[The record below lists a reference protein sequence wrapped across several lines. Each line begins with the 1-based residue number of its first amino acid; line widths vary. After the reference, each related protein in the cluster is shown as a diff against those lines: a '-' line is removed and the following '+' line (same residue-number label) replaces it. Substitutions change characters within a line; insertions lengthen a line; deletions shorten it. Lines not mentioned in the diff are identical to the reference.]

1 MKHLIYIVISIAP
14 LLFAACGP
22 QAEAEELVEQFME
35 QNLRE
40 GLSPSS
46 VHFTDIDSTHA
57 ISDSVIV
64 SLRQEARQSKRYRP
78 DVKYAPDEPFKKLI
92 LTRVKYNIEEQE
104 CSDTYYLDMDL
115 TRVIAFKENL

>member
-1 MKHLIYIVISIAP
+1 MRHLIYFIIGIAP
-14 LLFAACGP
+14 LLFASCGP

-35 QNLRE
+35 QNMRAE
-40 GLSPSS
+40 LSPKS

-57 ISDSVIV
+57 LSDSIIV
-64 SLRQEARQSKRYRP
+64 SLRQQARQAKRYRP

-92 LTRVKYNIEEQE
+92 LTRVKYKIDEQE

-115 TRVIAFKENL
+115 TRVIAFKEN